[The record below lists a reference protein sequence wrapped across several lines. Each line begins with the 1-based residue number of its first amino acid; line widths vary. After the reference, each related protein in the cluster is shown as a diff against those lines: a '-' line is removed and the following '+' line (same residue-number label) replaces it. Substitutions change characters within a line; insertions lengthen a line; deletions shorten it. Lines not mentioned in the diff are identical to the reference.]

1 MLRSTVIA
9 CAIAA
14 LAVCGLGTAGASA
27 KSKSARAGA
36 CTGAYAIAVDAATL
50 QRANDAVLCL
60 VNRERAARGVGS
72 VRAAGPLTSAST
84 AHSAEMVANK
94 YFSHAGLNGDD
105 VYARVTRAGY
115 NWRAAGEAIIW
126 GAGRSATP
134 FKLVTALLKSAAH
147 RPIMLDRS
155 YRELG
160 VGLVL
165 GGPTRNATG
174 SASTLTL
181 DFGSR

>member
-1 MLRSTVIA
+1 MLRSTAIA

-27 KSKSARAGA
+27 KSR
-36 CTGAYAIAVDAATL
+36 CPGAYAVAVDAATL
-50 QRANDAVLCL
+50 QRANAAVLCL
-60 VNRERAARGVGS
+60 VNRERRARGAGS

-84 AHSAEMVANK
+84 AHSADMVANG

-105 VYARVTRAGY
+105 VYARVSRAGY

-126 GAGRSATP
+126 GAGPSATP
-134 FKLVTALLKSAAH
+134 FKLVTTLLKSGAH
-147 RPIMLDRS
+147 RPIMLDRT

-165 GGPTRNATG
+165 GGPTPSAG
-174 SASTLTL
+174 ASASTLTL
-181 DFGSR
+181 DFGTR